1 MSRQPTLIVVH
12 KKGLKNY
19 HKLVQDA
26 INKFSRSFLANYDH
40 WESSDVWFGQS
51 LRKNWLLDADSGE
64 WIVEAEKQL
73 FRFSLHAHNSVPL
86 CLLFCF
92 YKTHTYTHTI
102 DSSFL
107 PLCSLTLLTFFVCF
121 GITLWFFTWEGH
133 NFPSRRRRCCFR
145 GWTKL
150 QNYAAIYFQFIK
162 ISSLGESFS
171 SLEK

>member
-92 YKTHTYTHTI
+92 YKTHTYTHTHNWL
-102 DSSFL
+102 FL
-107 PLCSLTLLTFFVCF
+107 PSSLQLNSADFFCLF
-121 GITLWFFTWEGH
+121 W
-133 NFPSRRRRCCFR
+133 
-145 GWTKL
+145 
-150 QNYAAIYFQFIK
+150 NYAVIFHMRRAQF
-162 ISSLGESFS
+162 SFS
-171 SLEK
+171 SSSLLMSGLN